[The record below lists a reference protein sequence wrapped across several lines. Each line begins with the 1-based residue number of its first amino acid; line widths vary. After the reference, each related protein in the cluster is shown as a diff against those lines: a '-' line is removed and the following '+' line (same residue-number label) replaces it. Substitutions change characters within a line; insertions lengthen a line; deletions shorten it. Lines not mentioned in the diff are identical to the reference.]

1 MNTANAASV
10 TTGYAAVAIV
20 LFLGYALRRWNLL
33 PSASE
38 GVLNRVTLTVT
49 TPALYVTILV
59 RADLGTLVSSFT
71 LASLL
76 PLLAGALL
84 TSAALVV
91 RRRRPVG
98 EIAVLA
104 GTSIYTNVGNIGV
117 PIATAVLGSASF
129 IAPMILIQVLVVSP
143 ALLIV
148 LETTRGGGGSLGSV
162 LAKPFRNPIIVSAV
176 VGTVVLLTGVRVS
189 EAVLQPF
196 DLIGQAAIPIMLLA
210 FGMSLGGSGTTADS
224 DAGVA
229 RRDTFD
235 VAVATVVKVLVVP
248 LLTLVIAR
256 SFGLTGTPLLAAV
269 VIAAL
274 PTAQNIYAI
283 AAEFRVRPRTVRRV
297 VLVSTGVSFPV
308 ALAAATFLA

>member
-1 MNTANAASV
+1 
-10 TTGYAAVAIV
+10 
-20 LFLGYALRRWNLL
+20 
-33 PSASE
+33 
-38 GVLNRVTLTVT
+38 
-49 TPALYVTILV
+49 
-59 RADLGTLVSSFT
+59 
-71 LASLL
+71 
-76 PLLAGALL
+76 
-84 TSAALVV
+84 
-91 RRRRPVG
+91 
-98 EIAVLA
+98 
-104 GTSIYTNVGNIGV
+104 
-117 PIATAVLGSASF
+117 
-129 IAPMILIQVLVVSP
+129 MILIQVLVVSP

-148 LETTRGGGGSLGSV
+148 LETTRGGGGSLGLV

-176 VGTVVLLTGVRVS
+176 VGTVVLLTGVRVP

-196 DLIGQAAIPIMLLA
+196 DLIGQAAIPIMLPA
-210 FGMSLGGSGTTADS
+210 FGRSLGGSGATADS

-256 SFGLTGTPLLAAV
+256 SFGLTGMPLLAAV
-269 VIAAL
+269 VIATL

-297 VLVSTGVSFPV
+297 VLVSTGVLFPV